1 MGGGGGGEGVHAT
14 VRQVRPEEGTRC
26 HQGQGGDSLGGGFGN
41 TLSIPLMTGF
51 LSNAIP
57 AVTFRGGSRPEEEKM
72 MDGIQV
78 MSGNFEMTCNG
89 AQTFLK
95 TAVTQSQVIWR

>member
-1 MGGGGGGEGVHAT
+1 MPSGP
-14 VRQVRPEEGTRC
+14 RRR
-26 HQGQGGDSLGGGFGN
+26 LIRRGFGN

-51 LSNAIP
+51 LSDAIP